1 MIPCL
6 LVLGLI
12 GGVEQ
17 GYAEESML
25 NTFNIE
31 GVQNENQI
39 DPDAG
44 YFYLHEEP
52 GATDEI
58 KVKVNNTSNEEKSLQ
73 LPLSMRIRIV
83 MDSLTIRD
91 KYPMQKYCRI
101 H

>member
-1 MIPCL
+1 MLRKKLMIPCL

-44 YFYLHEEP
+44 YFYLHE
-52 GATDEI
+52 
-58 KVKVNNTSNEEKSLQ
+58 
-73 LPLSMRIRIV
+73 
-83 MDSLTIRD
+83 
-91 KYPMQKYCRI
+91 
-101 H
+101 